1 MHAEAILVCMRT
13 TLNLDDDLLARAR
26 AASGVSE
33 KTALI
38 HLGLRR
44 VIAEAA
50 RERLANLRGAIPS
63 ARAPRR
69 RRARTARG

>member
-1 MHAEAILVCMRT
+1 MHRAGTFVCMRT
-13 TLNLDDDLLARAR
+13 TLNIDDELLAQAR
-26 AASGVSE
+26 EATGVSE

-50 RERLANLRGAIPS
+50 RHRLAALAGRIPA

-69 RRARTARG
+69 RAAKSPRR